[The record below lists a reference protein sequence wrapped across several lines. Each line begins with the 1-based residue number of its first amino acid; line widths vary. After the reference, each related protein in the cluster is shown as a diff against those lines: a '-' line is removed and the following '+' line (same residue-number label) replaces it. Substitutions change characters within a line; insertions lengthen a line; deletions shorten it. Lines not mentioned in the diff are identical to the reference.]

1 MHRRQDRRSAAAASS
16 NASAAMSNA
25 TAACLEGRGYTVK

>member
-1 MHRRQDRRSAAAASS
+1 MRRRQDRRAAAEASS

-25 TAACLEGRGYTVK
+25 IAACLEGRGYTVK